1 MDEFV
6 RTEVFDERLKR
17 VDDENNRQNHRID
30 RLEGMLE
37 RLNDLASSVQVL
49 AQNMASMKEEL
60 HRQGDRLD
68 AIEKEPAD
76 KWKKFTWLIV
86 TALAGAVVG
95 FIISKLGM

>member
-1 MDEFV
+1 
-6 RTEVFDERLKR
+6 
-17 VDDENNRQNHRID
+17 
-30 RLEGMLE
+30 MLE

-95 FIISKLGM
+95 FVISKLGM

>member
-1 MDEFV
+1 MDEYV
-6 RTEVFDERLKR
+6 RTELFEERVKR
-17 VDDENNRQNHRID
+17 IDDENDRQNHRID

-95 FIISKLGM
+95 FVISKLGM

>member
-6 RTEVFDERLKR
+6 RTEVFEAKLKN

-95 FIISKLGM
+95 FVISKLGM